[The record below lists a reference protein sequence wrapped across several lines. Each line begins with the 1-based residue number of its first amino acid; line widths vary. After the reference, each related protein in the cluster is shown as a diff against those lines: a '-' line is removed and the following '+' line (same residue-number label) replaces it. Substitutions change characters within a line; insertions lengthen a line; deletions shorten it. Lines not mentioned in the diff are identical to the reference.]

1 MKIKSIPA
9 SVIFIVNFL
18 IAVWYV
24 SLFNAWTFNSSIPI
38 SCDAG
43 VPNNIALL
51 KSSYKN
57 KQGIFMLLY
66 STLKNYAA
74 IPYKILKTS
83 VWAYFEAFYLKI
95 PEARCTLLY
104 ETIFGN
110 WKFFK
115 NDEKCFLF
123 HLKSSFCS
131 WKICSQILALNTLKL
146 SCRPLAFT

>member
-1 MKIKSIPA
+1 ML
-9 SVIFIVNFL
+9 IFLSQCDMFLCSMHELL
-18 IAVWYV
+18 IAAFQYHLMQECQTILHYWNHPTIQA
-24 SLFNAWTFNSSIPI
+24 SNF
-38 SCDAG
+38 
-43 VPNNIALL
+43 
-51 KSSYKN
+51 
-57 KQGIFMLLY
+57 
-66 STLKNYAA
+66 YAA
-74 IPYKILKTS
+74 VIYFKKLCCNSQFS

-131 WKICSQILALNTLKL
+131 WKICSQIFALNTLKL
-146 SCRPLAFT
+146 SCRPFAFT